1 MNFIKH
7 VNKAKQKKLLNMNKK
22 QSITNYIYSKL
33 QEAKKT
39 STEGK
44 PAKPPKAKKPAKKP
58 PTDPKPAAPNPRDS
72 PERVAERQAR
82 RLERA
87 RQAQRDLRDHLKG
100 LPPEEQEKQKAEI
113 EKKIADLY
121 DYVKTDEQQQ
131 YIADFVKNL
140 LTEQSAK
147 EQEEKQPVVHTNAAG
162 RQFKQR
168 HIDRAVGHHEV
179 WDEGEAGSLEHIF
192 DARYDHSTGRVTN
205 KHTGKELPDHISQL
219 WDERQERGRQRG
231 SRRRAHDEDNFP
243 EPNWKDD
250 EED

>member
-1 MNFIKH
+1 MNE
-7 VNKAKQKKLLNMNKK
+7 K

-33 QEAKKT
+33 QEAKKI

-44 PAKPPKAKKPAKKP
+44 PAKTLKPKTPKAKKPS
-58 PTDPKPAAPNPRDS
+58 TEPKPAAPNPRDS
-72 PERVAERQAR
+72 SDRVAERQAK

-87 RQAQRDLRDHLKG
+87 RIAQRNLRAHLAG
-100 LPPEEQEKQKAEI
+100 LPPEEQEKQKPEI
-113 EKKIADLY
+113 EKRIDDLY

-147 EQEEKQPVVHTNAAG
+147 EQEAKQLVVHTNAAG
-162 RQFKQR
+162 REFKQR
-168 HIDRAVGHHEV
+168 HIDRAVGHHEL

-205 KHTGKELPDHISQL
+205 IHTGEKLPDHISEL
-219 WDERQERGRQRG
+219 WDERRERGRVRG
-231 SRRRAHDEDNFP
+231 SMRHAEDISL
-243 EPNWKDD
+243 EPPQGD
-250 EED
+250 EEPD

>member
-1 MNFIKH
+1 
-7 VNKAKQKKLLNMNKK
+7 MNKK

-44 PAKPPKAKKPAKKP
+44 PAKTLKAKKPAKKP
-58 PTDPKPAAPNPRDS
+58 PTDPKPAAPPAPHWLDS
-72 PERVAERQAR
+72 PEHKAR
-82 RLERA
+82 RQERA
-87 RQAQRDLRDHLKG
+87 LIRARLAHRSLRAEFKALS
-100 LPPEEQEKQKAEI
+100 PEEQEKQEPEF
-113 EKKIADLY
+113 EKQFQYWRDSLN
-121 DYVKTDEQQQ
+121 EQQQ

-162 RQFKQR
+162 REFKQR

-205 KHTGKELPDHISQL
+205 IHTGKELPDHISEL
-219 WDERQERGRQRG
+219 WGERQERGRLRG

-243 EPNWKDD
+243 EPPEMD
-250 EED
+250 EEPD